1 MFRQLTWVAA
11 VPVMAVCAGAGAM
24 AGDSGTT
31 QLSVG
36 GTAPAICHMSGPS
49 AVNSGNTSIQST
61 SITVSSLI
69 KEQDAT
75 IQSWEATLN
84 FPATMCNYAAVL
96 SLSSQNGGMKIVGTA
111 TQPVSGQFLTQVH
124 YRATAKW
131 GPLEELTL
139 DTAVVGTDPVSLQAP
154 GPVQGDLLMSI
165 QAPASTLPLVQ
176 GYYQDRIIV
185 KVGPTV

>member
-1 MFRQLTWVAA
+1 MFRQLTWVSA
-11 VPVMAVCAGAGAM
+11 VPLMAVFASSGAM
-24 AGDSGTT
+24 AGDSGTA

-61 SITVSSLI
+61 SVTISSLI

-75 IQSWEATLN
+75 IQPWEATLN

-96 SLSSQNGGMKIVGTA
+96 SLSSQNGGMKIVGTT
-111 TQPVSGQFLTQVH
+111 TQPAGGQFLTQVH

-131 GPLEELTL
+131 GPLDELTL
-139 DTAVVGTDPVSLQAP
+139 DTAIATTNPVSLQAP

-165 QAPASTLPLVQ
+165 QGPGSTLPLVQ
-176 GYYQDRIIV
+176 GYYQDRIII